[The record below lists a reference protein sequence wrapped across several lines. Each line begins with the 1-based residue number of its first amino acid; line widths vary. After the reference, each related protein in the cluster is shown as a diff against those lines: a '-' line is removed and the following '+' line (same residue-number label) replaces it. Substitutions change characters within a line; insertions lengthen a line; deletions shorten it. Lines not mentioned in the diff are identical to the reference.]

1 MTVIDSPPGSGNQ
14 RWHQGWRKLFHEAER
29 IPPYSIVVA
38 LPLDDVTLEMGPTQF
53 CPGKKRRF
61 YHGWRCPEESIVS
74 AGSTMGTVIM
84 FDYRLLHRGPAN
96 LGNKSRPMV
105 SMVFSN
111 VFFANTFAYIN
122 RGITF
127 EQTPISSKQMVLAS
141 SVGSRLLHR
150 LTQWKLRRIYLL
162 RNI

>member
-1 MTVIDSPPGSGNQ
+1 LLKWLCATTEIPGDYRVRAIVRAFLDADFKLELMTVIDSPPGSGNQ

-111 VFFANTFAYIN
+111 VFFCQYF
-122 RGITF
+122 
-127 EQTPISSKQMVLAS
+127 
-141 SVGSRLLHR
+141 RLH
-150 LTQWKLRRIYLL
+150 
-162 RNI
+162 